1 MFHNGFMRRHLSL
14 LRQILLNIEQEPTY
28 TVSGI
33 TMDGTLLDFAAF
45 SSDLTCYHVTL
56 LAEANL
62 VALEAEPF
70 QDDDGVIV
78 RGKLTWRGQEF
89 LGLARNHVHFAG
101 CLEQIGEHGNVELLE
116 AVLLARAKADVLD

>member
-1 MFHNGFMRRHLSL
+1 
-14 LRQILLNIEQEPTY
+14 
-28 TVSGI
+28 
-33 TMDGTLLDFAAF
+33 MDGTLLNFTDF

-62 VALEAEPF
+62 VVLEAEPF
-70 QDDDGVIV
+70 QDDDGVVV

-89 LGLARNHVHFAG
+89 LGLARDHVHFAG

>member
-1 MFHNGFMRRHLSL
+1 MRRHLSL
-14 LRQILLNIEQEPTY
+14 LRQVLLCIEQEPTY

-33 TMDGTLLDFAAF
+33 TMDGTLLNFTDF

-62 VALEAEPF
+62 VVLEAEPF
-70 QDDDGVIV
+70 QDDDGVVV

-89 LGLARNHVHFAG
+89 LGLARNPEHFAA

-116 AVLLARAKADVLD
+116 VVLLARAKADVLNR